1 MDRFLLS
8 EDETEILIRRYLK
21 SKNYLVKERKTRHGV
36 DIKATDETGTPY
48 FIEVEGN
55 KKPDGRPLTSSQKY
69 THFLR
74 AVGQICMR
82 MEQDGVYA
90 LGLPFDT
97 LYSEYLQRTLN
108 ASKLLGLKVFV
119 VYPDEINIE

>member
-1 MDRFLLS
+1 VFGGLNF
-8 EDETEILIRRYLK
+8 I
-21 SKNYLVKERKTRHGV
+21 KTQHGV
-36 DIKATDETGTPY
+36 DIEATDESGTPY

-74 AVGQICMR
+74 AVGQICIR

-97 LYSEYLQRTLN
+97 LYGEYLQRILY
-108 ASKLLGLKVFV
+108 ARKLLDLKVCSLSQ
-119 VYPDEINIE
+119 